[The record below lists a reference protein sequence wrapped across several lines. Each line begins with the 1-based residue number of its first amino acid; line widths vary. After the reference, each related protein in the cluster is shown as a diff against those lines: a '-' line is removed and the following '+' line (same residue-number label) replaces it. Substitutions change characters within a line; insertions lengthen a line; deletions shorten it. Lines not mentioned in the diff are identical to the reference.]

1 MAQVNIGA
9 HEPLLARETSP
20 SLSNRSSVI
29 DNVNHPDEV
38 DTPTSFDGDRNRPS
52 RGFLSELQDM
62 KSNAV
67 LRAQGHEAS
76 MRRSFSP
83 LAALGL
89 GFRHVFDEFERAA
102 RADRWWSLASQT
114 LGWAI

>member
-1 MAQVNIGA
+1 MALEDIDA
-9 HEPLLARETSP
+9 HQPLLAGETALQSSNPP
-20 SLSNRSSVI
+20 SLI
-29 DNVNHPDEV
+29 DDVNHTDGV
-38 DTPTSFDGDRNRPS
+38 HTPTSVGGDRNRPS
-52 RGFLSELQDM
+52 GGFLSELQDM

-89 GFRHVFDEFERAA
+89 GFRHVLNK
-102 RADRWWSLASQT
+102 S
-114 LGWAI
+114 

>member
-1 MAQVNIGA
+1 MAAVDADA
-9 HEPLLARETSP
+9 HEPLLVRATSP
-20 SLSNRSSVI
+20 SISNLSSVG
-29 DNVNHPDEV
+29 NVDHTD
-38 DTPTSFDGDRNRPS
+38 DLRTPTSVGGDRRRS
-52 RGFLSELQDM
+52 RGFLSELRDM

-89 GFRHVFDEFERAA
+89 GFRHVIDG
-102 RADRWWSLASQT
+102 S
-114 LGWAI
+114 